1 MAVTEAGNV
10 VVMTANDD
18 LYPATA
24 SSAGGYYPSKMVN
37 GVKISNPTASK
48 YYRLQ
53 IGDNIVYELTTGATA
68 PTMTQ
73 VDRVCIITGGKQLEL
88 VTDDTGT
95 AFKAFL
101 YF

>member
-24 SSAGGYYPSKMVN
+24 SSAGGYYPSKMVT
-37 GVKISNPTASK
+37 GVKISNPAASK

-53 IGDNIVYELTTGATA
+53 IGDNIVYELRTGATA
-68 PTMTQ
+68 PTATH

-88 VTDDTGT
+88 VTDDAGT
-95 AFKAFL
+95 DFKAFL